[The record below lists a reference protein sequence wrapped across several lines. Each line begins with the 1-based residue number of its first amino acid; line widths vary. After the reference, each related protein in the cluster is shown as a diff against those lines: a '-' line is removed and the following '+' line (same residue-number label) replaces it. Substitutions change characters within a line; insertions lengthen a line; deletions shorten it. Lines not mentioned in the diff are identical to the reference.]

1 MEQEIIHQLEEIKEN
16 ARKAA
21 YYNKLAAKNVLDISD
36 VSALTGMSK
45 GTLYRLTS
53 EKKIPHYKPTAK
65 LLYFDRNEIEAWMKQ
80 NRVSTQT
87 EAESMAA
94 TYFLRKGGVL

>member
-1 MEQEIIHQLEEIKEN
+1 M
-16 ARKAA
+16 
-21 YYNKLAAKNVLDISD
+21 AAKKVLDLSD
-36 VSALTGMSK
+36 VSVLTGMSK
-45 GTLYRLTS
+45 STLYRLTS

-87 EAESMAA
+87 EAESTAA
-94 TYFLRKGGVL
+94 AYIVRKGGVL

>member
-1 MEQEIIHQLEEIKEN
+1 MEQEIILQLEEIKEN

-21 YYNKLAAKNVLDISD
+21 YYNKLAAKQVLDLSD
-36 VSALTGMSK
+36 VSELTGMSK
-45 GTLYRLTS
+45 STLYRLTS

-80 NRVSTQT
+80 NRVSTRT
-87 EAESMAA
+87 EAESTAA
-94 TYFLRKGGVL
+94 AYIVRKGGVL

>member
-1 MEQEIIHQLEEIKEN
+1 MEQEIIHQLEEIKET

-45 GTLYRLTS
+45 GTL
-53 EKKIPHYKPTAK
+53 
-65 LLYFDRNEIEAWMKQ
+65 
-80 NRVSTQT
+80 
-87 EAESMAA
+87 
-94 TYFLRKGGVL
+94 

>member
-1 MEQEIIHQLEEIKEN
+1 MEQEILERLQAIEAN
-16 ARKAA
+16 TL
-21 YYNKLAAKNVLDISD
+21 LAAKNVLDLSD

-45 GTLYRLTS
+45 STLYRLTS

-80 NRVSTQT
+80 NRVSTRT
-87 EAESMAA
+87 EAESTASA
-94 TYFLRKGGVL
+94 YIVRKGGVL

>member
-1 MEQEIIHQLEEIKEN
+1 MEQEILERLQAIEAN
-16 ARKAA
+16 TL
-21 YYNKLAAKNVLDISD
+21 LAAKKVLDLSD

-45 GTLYRLTS
+45 STLYRLTS

-80 NRVSTQT
+80 NRVSTRT
-87 EAESMAA
+87 EAESTAA
-94 TYFLRKGGVL
+94 AYIVRKGGVL

>member
-1 MEQEIIHQLEEIKEN
+1 MEQEIILQLEEIKEN

-21 YYNKLAAKNVLDISD
+21 YYNKLAAKQVLDLSD
-36 VSALTGMSK
+36 VSELTGMCK
-45 GTLYRLTS
+45 GTIYRLTS

-94 TYFLRKGGVL
+94 TYILRKGGIL